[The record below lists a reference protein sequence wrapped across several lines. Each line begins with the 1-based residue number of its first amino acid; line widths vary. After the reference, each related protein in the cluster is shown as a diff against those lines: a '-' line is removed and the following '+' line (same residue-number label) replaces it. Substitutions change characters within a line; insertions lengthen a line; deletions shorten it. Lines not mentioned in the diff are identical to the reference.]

1 MSISRPVHFA
11 ANGIISLFFMAE
23 LYSSVCVCVCVCVCS
38 LYVTASSLPI
48 HLSATVNSA
57 AVYTEVHVSFQIM
70 VFSGCM
76 PSSGIAGSYGSSIPS
91 F

>member
-1 MSISRPVHFA
+1 MRVR
-11 ANGIISLFFMAE
+11 
-23 LYSSVCVCVCVCVCS
+23 VCVCVCVCS

-57 AVYTEVHVSFQIM
+57 AVYTEVHVSFQIIVCSKYM
-70 VFSGCM
+70 PRSGNTV
-76 PSSGIAGSYGSSIPS
+76 SYGSSVIS